1 MKNANS
7 VIETVT
13 WRVNEGVS
21 EEEMKSAVELM
32 LLDLKNLPGFIH
44 ETLSVNET
52 GQWLQLYYWETAEDA
67 HNSNQLMADKPS
79 FAKLIALIQ
88 PDSVDI
94 QVYRSIHASSAIR
107 FD

>member
-1 MKNANS
+1 MKNANC

-13 WRVNEGVS
+13 WRANEDVT
-21 EEEMKSAVELM
+21 EEEMKNAVESM
-32 LLDLKNLPGFIH
+32 LLDLKTLPGFVH

-52 GQWLQLYYWETAEDA
+52 GQWLQLYYWETTEDA